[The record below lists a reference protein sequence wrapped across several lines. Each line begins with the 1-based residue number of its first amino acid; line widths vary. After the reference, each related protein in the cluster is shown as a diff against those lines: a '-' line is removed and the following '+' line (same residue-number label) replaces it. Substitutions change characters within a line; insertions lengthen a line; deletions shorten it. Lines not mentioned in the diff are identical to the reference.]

1 MKVKIIDLFAG
12 IGGMRLGTEMA
23 AKELGL
29 ETETVFSCEHDEK
42 ARRTMSGNKFPF
54 ISAKPCF
61 LFREFLLTTPAIE
74 NPGHGKPA
82 RSRS

>member
-42 ARRTMSGNKFPF
+42 PDRHTRITLEKT
-54 ISAKPCF
+54 KKYTVT
-61 LFREFLLTTPAIE
+61 LK
-74 NPGHGKPA
+74 H
-82 RSRS
+82 SRPMTSQGL